1 MAEHTTD
8 NERLTIQKLVE
19 RAIRQSREN
28 FDESDMLYTI
38 ELLEAAL
45 KDITKELQ
53 VLKKDFK
60 DIEED
65 TETLKQDLQMCAT
78 RLVENN
84 DATETDWIHCCQKRK
99 HRVWWRIFFK
109 KRL

>member
-78 RLVENN
+78 RLLENN
-84 DATETDWIHCCQKRK
+84 DATETD
-99 HRVWWRIFFK
+99 
-109 KRL
+109 

>member
-1 MAEHTTD
+1 MAECTTD

-28 FDESDMLYTI
+28 FDESDMLYTV

-45 KDITKELQ
+45 KDISKEVQ

-60 DIEED
+60 EIEED
-65 TETLKQDLQMCAT
+65 TETLRQELRMCAT
-78 RLVENN
+78 WFAESN
-84 DATETDWIHCCQKRK
+84 DATKTD
-99 HRVWWRIFFK
+99 
-109 KRL
+109 

>member
-1 MAEHTTD
+1 MPF
-8 NERLTIQKLVE
+8 LE

-84 DATETDWIHCCQKRK
+84 DATETD
-99 HRVWWRIFFK
+99 
-109 KRL
+109 

>member
-1 MAEHTTD
+1 MAELTTD

-19 RAIRQSREN
+19 RAIRQSRES

-45 KDITKELQ
+45 KDISKEMQ
-53 VLKKDFK
+53 VLKRDFK
-60 DIEED
+60 EIEED
-65 TETLKQDLQMCAT
+65 TETLRQELQMCAT

-84 DATETDWIHCCQKRK
+84 DATETD
-99 HRVWWRIFFK
+99 
-109 KRL
+109 

>member
-1 MAEHTTD
+1 MAELTTD

-45 KDITKELQ
+45 KDISKEMQ
-53 VLKKDFK
+53 VLKRDFK
-60 DIEED
+60 EIEED
-65 TETLKQDLQMCAT
+65 TETLRQELQMCAT

-84 DATETDWIHCCQKRK
+84 DATETD
-99 HRVWWRIFFK
+99 
-109 KRL
+109 